1 MKDFLLC
8 PLNEIQTPRKLISHS
23 PLSSYD
29 LVEKKERISAE
40 EGSGKWSFPFEW
52 GHAGGPLM
60 SEKGRGSQSFQ
71 QLRVLKKLGLSSL
84 SMSASLI
91 QYYLLVMTMNL
102 SFFEGQLV

>member
-1 MKDFLLC
+1 
-8 PLNEIQTPRKLISHS
+8 
-23 PLSSYD
+23 
-29 LVEKKERISAE
+29 
-40 EGSGKWSFPFEW
+40 
-52 GHAGGPLM
+52 M

-102 SFFEGQLV
+102 SFFEGQLVWFSYLDWAGVQGTKSQSIILKPL